1 MADFRFSILLRSCEG
16 YGLQCGSSLVRVLD
30 ESMSVYIESPI
41 AFLLKK
47 DGSIAC
53 TIMTDQEKY
62 ESEENRDRRYLNNKN
77 GFQLEWNDE
86 KRICEVFYTSK
97 HTSLFIATY
106 LASHID
112 GALQN
117 INRFFEA
124 IRSFFYYIAVFLK
137 KKSSREEISY
147 TKTYNFNSRSFFNDV
162 QLNKERLQSTS
173 CTMDTLKDVS
183 TWWAKLNDK
192 EVELINQSYR
202 FKEAIAMYRLFFL
215 ARKVDDMKTLLIHKN
230 VFSKR
235 QIEVIRAYSKNK
247 DRFSSWRREM
257 GMSFSKPYELQYIS

>member
-1 MADFRFSILLRSCEG
+1 MGDFRYTILLRSCEG
-16 YGLQCGSSLVRVLD
+16 YGLQCGSSLVRVLN
-30 ESMSVYIESPI
+30 ESMHVHLESSI

-47 DGSIAC
+47 DGSIVC
-53 TIMTDQEKY
+53 TIMTDQEMY
-62 ESEENRDRRYLNNKN
+62 ESEENRDRRYLNNIN

-97 HTSLFIATY
+97 HTSFYLASS

-112 GALQN
+112 GVLQH

-124 IRSFFYYIAVFLK
+124 IRSFFYYIKVFLTK
-137 KKSSREEISY
+137 NSTKEETSY
-147 TKTYNFNSRSFFNDV
+147 TKTCNFNSRSFFNDA
-162 QLNKERLQSTS
+162 QLKKERLQSTS

-192 EVELINQSYR
+192 EIELINQSYR

-215 ARKVDDMKTLLIHKN
+215 ARKVDDMKTLLMHKN

-247 DRFSSWRREM
+247 DRFSSWKREM